1 MARGL
6 ETHSGHVT
14 LHGKALHDVM
24 DLVKRLNMQGSSLR
38 VITATD
44 HIYTPAQRDLR
55 IDPVAFHGALD
66 LIVLEG
72 TVSALDIGVWPT
84 NAYVQ
89 IGMRTQEQAG
99 LPQTSNGVWLIFTP
113 TSTQYKIEM
122 QDVSG
127 VSFEPVYVDKT
138 VGVYQYRIIIMPATR
153 TAYADIWTTDDK
165 SDVQTTG
172 TITYGVEQFGADTE
186 KIEDFSSAHLYY
198 ALLGSADALSVETY
212 TATIGDVTSNPILGQ
227 TISDMS

>member
-14 LHGKALHDVM
+14 LNGKSLHDVM
-24 DLVKRLNMQGSSLR
+24 DLVKRLNMKGSSLSA
-38 VITATD
+38 ITATD
-44 HIYTPAQRDLR
+44 HIYTNAQRDMR
-55 IDPVAFHGALD
+55 IDPLAFNGALG

-72 TVSALDIGVWPT
+72 NVSGLDIGVWPT

-127 VSFEPVYVDKT
+127 VSFEPVYFDKEI
-138 VGVYQYRIIIMPATR
+138 GPYHYRIIVMPATR
-153 TAYADIWTTDDK
+153 TAYAEIWTEPDK
-165 SDVQTTG
+165 SDLQTTG
-172 TITYGVEQFGADTE
+172 TITYGVEQFGADKG
-186 KIEDFSSAHLYY
+186 KIEDFSTAYLYY
-198 ALLGSADALSVETY
+198 ALLGSADADTVETY
-212 TATIGDVTSNPILGQ
+212 SATIGDITSNPILGQ
-227 TISDMS
+227 TISDLI

>member
-1 MARGL
+1 MSRGI

-14 LHGKALHDVM
+14 LNGKSLNEIM
-24 DLVKRLNMQGSSLR
+24 DMVKRLNMKGSSLS

-44 HIYTPAQRDLR
+44 HIYTDDQRDMR
-55 IDPVAFHGALD
+55 IDPVAFNGTLG

-72 TVSALDIGVWPT
+72 NVSDLDVGVWPT

-89 IGMRTQEQAG
+89 IGMRTKEQAS

-127 VSFEPVYVDKT
+127 VSFEPVYFDKEI
-138 VGVYQYRIIIMPATR
+138 GLYHYRIIIIPATR
-153 TAYADIWTTDDK
+153 IAYAEIWTKEDK
-165 SDVQTTG
+165 SDLQTTG
-172 TITYGVEQFGADTE
+172 TITYGVEQFGAD
-186 KIEDFSSAHLYY
+186 KNKVEDFSNAYLYY
-198 ALLGSADALSVETY
+198 ALLGNADALSVETC
-212 TATIGDVTSNPILGQ
+212 TATIGDITSNAILGQ
-227 TISDMS
+227 TINDIS